1 MRWFIDIETVGL
13 PEAAQYAEPVAA
25 PANYRDPEKIAAYI
39 AEKQAEQVNK
49 AGLDLDLCRVVA
61 IGLMVEGASVVQ
73 VLMAKDHDE
82 EAQMLRELWAS
93 LTKDRHPVLVGFN
106 ILGFDLP
113 VLIRRSQYLGVP
125 YPRMNLDRYRTP
137 HHDLMLEL
145 TWRGLVR
152 ARSLKFYAKRFGIDV
167 QDEVNGA
174 DMPVLVEAG
183 DWDKVTSHVT
193 SDVRL
198 TAALAERIGVVKVTA
213 EIDTDT
219 QVVA

>member
-61 IGLMVEGASVVQ
+61 IGLMAEGASVVQ